1 MKRATIVLTMVGLAA
16 TAHADVDPVL
26 NVDDRVSRLEA
37 TVGQFLAKLD
47 ELSDRHESLMEKHNV
62 LSEGYIDLR
71 GCVLEQLES
80 VDQSRTCIKLV
91 QEHEALLE

>member
-1 MKRATIVLTMVGLAA
+1 MKRATIVVTLVGLAA

-26 NVDDRVSRLEA
+26 NVDDRVSKLEA
-37 TVGQFLAKLD
+37 TVAQFLVKLD
-47 ELSDRHESLMEKHNV
+47 ELSERHESLVEKHNV
-62 LSEGYIDLR
+62 LSEGYVDLR

-80 VDQSRTCIKLV
+80 VDQSRICIKLV

>member
-1 MKRATIVLTMVGLAA
+1 MKRATIILTLVGLAA

-26 NVDDRVSRLEA
+26 NVDDRVSKLEA
-37 TVGQFLAKLD
+37 TVAQFLVKLD
-47 ELSDRHESLMEKHNV
+47 ELSERHENLVEKHNV

-71 GCVLEQLES
+71 GCVLEQLAS
-80 VDQSRTCIKLV
+80 VDQSRTCIKLA

>member
-1 MKRATIVLTMVGLAA
+1 MKRATIILTLVGLAA

-37 TVGQFLAKLD
+37 TVAQFLAKLD
-47 ELSDRHESLMEKHNV
+47 ELSERHESLVEKHNV
-62 LSEGYIDLR
+62 LSEGYVDLR

-80 VDQSRTCIKLV
+80 VDQLSTCIKLV
-91 QEHEALLE
+91 PEHVALLE

>member
-1 MKRATIVLTMVGLAA
+1 MKRATIILTLVGLAA

-26 NVDDRVSRLEA
+26 NVEDRVSRLEA
-37 TVGQFLAKLD
+37 TVDQFLAKLD
-47 ELSDRHESLMEKHNV
+47 ELSERHESLVEKHNV